1 MATKIIEQL
10 EWRYATKKFDESKKV
25 SSNKINTLKE
35 AFNLTATSYGLQPLK
50 LLVISNPETIKN
62 LVPMSYNQ
70 GQVGN
75 ASHIFVICIEN
86 NVDTT
91 FIKNYFNLV
100 EKTRN
105 TSREILS
112 SFEDF
117 LIEDFSKK
125 SKEEINLW
133 ASKQAYLA
141 LGNLLTV
148 CAVEKIDACPIEGF
162 VPKQYDDYLKL
173 TEMGLNSVLV
183 MAVGHRAE
191 DDMFSELKKVRRGVD
206 EVVIEME

>member
-1 MATKIIEQL
+1 MASNILEQL
-10 EWRYATKKFDESKKV
+10 EWRYATKKFDETKKV
-25 SSNKINTLKE
+25 SSEKINLLKE

-50 LLVISNPETIKN
+50 LLVVSNPEKIKD

-75 ASHIFVICIEN
+75 ASHIFIICIEN
-86 NVDTT
+86 NVDTN

-105 TSREILS
+105 TPRKILS
-112 SFEDF
+112 SFEEF
-117 LIEDFSKK
+117 LIDDFSKK
-125 SKEEINLW
+125 TLEEKNEW
-133 ASKQAYLA
+133 ATKQAYLA

-148 CAVEKIDACPIEGF
+148 CALEEIDACPIEGF
-162 VPKQYDDYLKL
+162 VPNQYDDFLKL
-173 TEMGLNSVLV
+173 ADKGLNSVLV

-191 DDMFSELKKVRRGVD
+191 DDMFSDLKKVRRGVD
-206 EVVIEME
+206 EVVIDFE

>member
-1 MATKIIEQL
+1 MATKIVEQL
-10 EWRYATKKFDESKKV
+10 KWRYATKKFDETKKV
-25 SSNKINTLKE
+25 SSDKINTIKE

-50 LLVISNPETIKN
+50 LLVISNPEIIKD

-86 NVDTT
+86 IVDTA
-91 FIKNYFNLV
+91 FIKNYFDLV

-105 TSREILS
+105 TPREILS
-112 SFEDF
+112 SFEEF
-117 LIEDFSKK
+117 LIDDFSKK
-125 SKEEINLW
+125 TPEEIKVW
-133 ASKQAYLA
+133 ATKQAYLA

-148 CAVEKIDACPIEGF
+148 CAIEEVDACPIEGF
-162 VPKQYDDYLKL
+162 VPSQYDEYLSLSEKEL
-173 TEMGLNSVLV
+173 SSVLV
-183 MAVGHRAE
+183 MAVGHRAK

-206 EVVIEME
+206 EVVIEIE